1 MPSTPTGHP
10 IFAFLYTNWIPQS
23 SPMAE
28 YKWVYAVRQD
38 TQTSTYYL
46 TCIAQHRAIEQC
58 WKPSWTEPGAY
69 HRAPNSEAVKNCF
82 FPFWCY
88 FASPWCQVLDDTHCT
103 LAWDVVSA
111 LTRIE
116 VCLRELNKW
125 MLLNNFRLN
134 NEKTELL
141 VLHVEHRPKPP
152 LDLITV
158 GKATVEPTSSARNI
172 GAIFDDTIT
181 FYEHV
186 TELCRTSFFHIRNI
200 SGIRPCLSIDSTKTL
215 VYVRLA

>member
-1 MPSTPTGHP
+1 
-10 IFAFLYTNWIPQS
+10 
-23 SPMAE
+23 
-28 YKWVYAVRQD
+28 
-38 TQTSTYYL
+38 
-46 TCIAQHRAIEQC
+46 
-58 WKPSWTEPGAY
+58 
-69 HRAPNSEAVKNCF
+69 
-82 FPFWCY
+82 
-88 FASPWCQVLDDTHCT
+88 
-103 LAWDVVSA
+103 
-111 LTRIE
+111 
-116 VCLRELNKW
+116 